1 MVVINH
7 IFFLRPMVPSVA
19 EFMYLDKVKWLEMY
33 GVDLHPVKVWCFF
46 TILEHLLKSSIKP
59 HVGRKV
65 RYGGWGKG
73 LCRDGGLI

>member
-1 MVVINH
+1 MELTYIQSR
-7 IFFLRPMVPSVA
+7 FGA
-19 EFMYLDKVKWLEMY
+19 
-33 GVDLHPVKVWCFF
+33 FF
-46 TILEHLLKSSIKP
+46 TILEHLLKSSIKS